1 MIYTLSFH
9 DHAPSPQI
17 YFPSRRS
24 LNVSSLLSLTK
35 CMEQQRARSTHPREK
50 HPVPSSR
57 RVSNTTFTAQH
68 SRGKTEPL
76 PSPLLS
82 TAVATAAAR
91 VNETIPA
98 AREMPKAW
106 ARIFFPPLARDTSG
120 AALTEDTARKRGK
133 TTKQIKQT
141 TTVGGLAICARA
153 WKCFV
158 PSLLFSL
165 IEFCPDDDFFF
176 FFFGL
181 VDISIAY
188 SFFLINCN

>member
-1 MIYTLSFH
+1 MYGTTARTLN
-9 DHAPSPQI
+9 PSPRETSGPV
-17 YFPSRRS
+17 FPACFEHNFHSSTFARENGTPPPSLSRRRRRRR
-24 LNVSSLLSLTK
+24 LLESTK
-35 CMEQQRARSTHPREK
+35 QFLRLGKCQKPG
-50 HPVPSSR
+50 
-57 RVSNTTFTAQH
+57 
-68 SRGKTEPL
+68 RGF
-76 PSPLLS
+76 
-82 TAVATAAAR
+82 
-91 VNETIPA
+91 
-98 AREMPKAW
+98 
-106 ARIFFPPLARDTSG
+106 FFPPLARDTSG

-176 FFFGL
+176 FFGL

-188 SFFLINCN
+188 SFF